1 MEINPCS
8 NLGECENED
17 DNENF
22 QCHCPI
28 GFGGP
33 KCVDTISMLNPHSAR
48 MNGNSFLSFDSS
60 YLTQSNLEF
69 ELIKF
74 KMKTNHNSDGL
85 LFFYGPAID
94 SERNVPD
101 FMAVALNQSHLEMTF
116 DLGAG
121 IGHIRTEVLVVDDRV
136 HDVFVKLSGRTGTI
150 MVDGISFSD
159 TSPGS
164 LTSLNSVGDIYFGGV
179 PHYSSMTGARYNA
192 GYVGCIWDIEI
203 GISGVLDLIS
213 STKRSRNIMPCED
226 ES

>member
-1 MEINPCS
+1 
-8 NLGECENED
+8 
-17 DNENF
+17 
-22 QCHCPI
+22 
-28 GFGGP
+28 
-33 KCVDTISMLNPHSAR
+33 
-48 MNGNSFLSFDSS
+48 
-60 YLTQSNLEF
+60 
-69 ELIKF
+69 
-74 KMKTNHNSDGL
+74 MKTNHNSDGL

-121 IGHIRTEVLVVDDRV
+121 IGHIRTEVSVVDDRV

-226 ES
+226 ESSQVEVDHFLGGVILKYQSSHSFHSIPMGTVLGGGLVWFGGQHQFNSTQRLLMC